1 MFGFFNLFN
10 FNKQYTVLLKT
21 NKTDLSGF
29 VKKNNYSLQLIA
41 NHNESLYNVIQKF
54 NNYRKNIITQ
64 FLINNINYNLS
75 DLKNFKVNS
84 NLIIYV

>member
-10 FNKQYTVLLKT
+10 FNKKYTVLLKT

-41 NHNESLYNVIQKF
+41 NHVESYVM
-54 NNYRKNIITQ
+54 
-64 FLINNINYNLS
+64 LS
-75 DLKNFKVNS
+75 K
-84 NLIIYV
+84 NLITIEKT